1 MLADTLMRAPSV
13 QQFLNA
19 LLDDL
24 SERRSL
30 LVLLPEGIEARD
42 PWYALEGHLVRRD
55 FYIKEIV
62 LPDLPTDSSPP
73 VALGNTLNVQWP
85 EDSSPRNIANLM
97 LSQDLPEIIH
107 LTGFDELAESAKRTW
122 GAFLSD
128 WARASKNI
136 LDQEATTPPA
146 LILFALGSAF
156 PLPLPESD
164 LYLAIHHWWGFP
176 SALEVQMLC
185 RLENVNG
192 EQVPLRRWREHLLP
206 SLVGNDIAL
215 AGHLWDQLSLDFDQ
229 LLSLLQSYGERRGWT
244 RRDLQAWDV
253 EELLLTLT
261 SNETHPPYN
270 PSPRWYHLWA
280 RGVLNWTPEYGTELH
295 TAALALLCRTED
307 IQHRLWRGQASLL
320 FPVVDNVRLTLC
332 RHLSRRYGQDWPV
345 RWRPPDSEVEA
356 RAVQDNPLTCQ
367 WGHLAWLLNHCG
379 YLREEWRL
387 RDVVRSA
394 RWMRNELAHYRPI
407 ALGHFER
414 LWREIQHLQQEIQ
427 VALSV

>member
-1 MLADTLMRAPSV
+1 MLTDMLMQTPSV

-30 LVLLPEGIEARD
+30 LVLLPEGIETRD

-55 FYIKEIV
+55 FDIEEIV
-62 LPDLPTDSSPP
+62 LPDLPTEPSLP
-73 VALGNTLNVQWP
+73 VALGNALNAQWP
-85 EDSSPRNIANLM
+85 GDSSPRSIANLM

-107 LTGFDELAESAKRTW
+107 LTGFDELAESSKRTW

-146 LILFALGSAF
+146 LILFALGAAF

-185 RLENVNG
+185 RSENVNG

-215 AGHLWDQLSLDFDQ
+215 AGHLWDQLHLDFDQ
-229 LLSLLQSYGERRGWT
+229 LLPLLQSFGKLRGWT
-244 RRDLQAWDV
+244 LQDLQAWDA
-253 EELLLTLT
+253 EELLFPLT
-261 SNETHPPYN
+261 SNEAHPSRIP
-270 PSPRWYHLWA
+270 PPRWNQLWS
-280 RGVLNWTPEYGTELH
+280 RGVLNWTPEYGIEIH
-295 TAALALLCRTED
+295 TAALALLNRAED
-307 IQHRLWRGQASLL
+307 LQHRLWRGQTSLL
-320 FPVVDNVRLTLC
+320 FPLIDNVRLALC
-332 RHLSRRYGQDWPV
+332 RHMSRQYGQDWPI
-345 RWRPPDSEVEA
+345 RWYPPDIEEEA
-356 RAVQDNPLTCQ
+356 RAVQDSPLACQ
-367 WGHLAWLLNHCG
+367 WGHLAWLLNNCG
-379 YLREEWRL
+379 YLHGERRL
-387 RDVVRSA
+387 RDVVKPA
-394 RWMRNELAHYRPI
+394 RWIRNELAHYRPVS
-407 ALGHFER
+407 LSQFEG
-414 LWREIQHLQQEIQ
+414 LWRQIQQLQQEIQ
-427 VALSV
+427 VTVSV